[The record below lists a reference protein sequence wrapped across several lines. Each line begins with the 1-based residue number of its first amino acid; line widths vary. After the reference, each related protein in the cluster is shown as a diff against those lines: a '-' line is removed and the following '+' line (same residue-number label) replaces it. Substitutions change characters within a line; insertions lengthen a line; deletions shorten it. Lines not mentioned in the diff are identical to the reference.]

1 MPIQALRADASHI
14 EKIAPL
20 FDAYRGFYGQPSNLP
35 QSRAFIA
42 ERIARDESVI
52 FYAEDASGETLGFV
66 QMFQTFSSIDAHR
79 TWLLGDLFTTPA
91 ARGKGVG
98 TLLMNTARDFARL
111 MGAKGMTLETATNN
125 HSAQGLYESL
135 GWVRDPGYYTYC
147 LDLTKPPSAKAPAQG

>member
-14 EKIAPL
+14 DTIAPL
-20 FDAYRGFYGQPSNLP
+20 FDAYRGFYGQSPNLP

-52 FYAEDASGETLGFV
+52 FLAVDDSGEALGFV
-66 QMFQTFSSIDAHR
+66 QMFPTFSSIDAHR

-98 TLLMNTARDFARL
+98 TLLLNTARDFARL
-111 MGAKGMTLETATNN
+111 MGAKGMTLETATDN
-125 HSAQGLYESL
+125 HSAQRLYEAL
-135 GWVRDPGYYTYC
+135 GWVRDAGYYTYC
-147 LDLTKPPSAKAPAQG
+147 LDLKQD